1 MAYGMSKSEVA
12 LIDVSEDA
20 SNSTSVNVENMLLC
34 GIVFPATMTG
44 SAITFDY
51 SVDNSSWVDVFNTS
65 GTEISYTVSAGNV
78 ISFDPNDWAFASN
91 GYLRVTSGGTEAA
104 DRKIKLL
111 FRTA

>member
-20 SNSTSVNVENMLLC
+20 SNSEGVNVENMLLC
-34 GIVFPATMTG
+34 GVVFPATMTG
-44 SAITFDY
+44 TTITFDY
-51 SVDNSSWVDVFNTS
+51 AVDNSSWVDVFETD
-65 GTEISYTVSAGNV
+65 GTEVSYTISAGNV
-78 ISFDPNDWAFASN
+78 VRIDPSGWAFASN
-91 GYLRVTSGGTEAA
+91 GYIRVTSDGTEAA

>member
-20 SNSTSVNVENMLLC
+20 SNSEGVNVENMLLC
-34 GIVFPATMTG
+34 GVVFPATMTG
-44 SAITFDY
+44 TTITFDY
-51 SVDNSSWVDVFNTS
+51 AVDNSSWVDVFETD
-65 GTEISYTVSAGNV
+65 GTEVSYSVSAGNV
-78 ISFDPNDWAFASN
+78 VRIDPSGWAFASN
-91 GYLRVTSGGTEAA
+91 GFIRVTSDGTEAA

>member
-44 SAITFDY
+44 TAITFDY
-51 SVDNSSWVDVFNTS
+51 SVDGSSWIDVFETD
-65 GTEISYTVSAGNV
+65 GTEVSYTVSADNV
-78 ISFDPNDWAFASN
+78 VRVDPSGWAFASN
-91 GYLRVTSGGTEAA
+91 GYIRLTSDATEAA